1 MLRYVTH
8 SSSISGVEPS
18 IFTTGIIARFPITN
32 VTIPNNT
39 PINTIIEKLLLAS
52 SPLFSPNFLA
62 ITALPP
68 DANII
73 PTAINTFKTG
83 NTILI
88 ADKASLPTNL
98 DTNIPSIIVY
108 SDINTI
114 IIIDGN
120 ANFNNE
126 NNLKS

>member
-1 MLRYVTH
+1 MK
-8 SSSISGVEPS
+8 
-18 IFTTGIIARFPITN
+18 
-32 VTIPNNT
+32 
-39 PINTIIEKLLLAS
+39 TIIEKFLLAS
-52 SPLFSPNFLA
+52 SDLSSPNFLA